1 MKISIDIDCS
11 PEEARQ
17 FLGLPD
23 VTAVNEALAE
33 ALKSRVAET
42 VKTMDPE
49 TFVKTWLPAGMK
61 GMEEL
66 QRMMWASFAGAAGPG
81 AGEKGKT

>member
-11 PEEARQ
+11 PAEARQ

-23 VTAVNEALAE
+23 VTAVNAALAE
-33 ALKSRVAET
+33 ALQARVAEAA
-42 VKTMDPE
+42 KTMDPE

-66 QRMMWASFAGAAGPG
+66 QRMMWANFAGTGG
-81 AGEKGKT
+81 TGEKGKT

>member
-11 PEEARQ
+11 PVEARQ

-33 ALKSRVAET
+33 ALKARVAEAAGS
-42 VKTMDPE
+42 MDPE
-49 TFVKTWLPAGMK
+49 TFLKTWLPAGMK

-66 QRMMWASFAGAAGPG
+66 QRMMWANFSGAGGPG
-81 AGEKGKT
+81 DTGKK

>member
-11 PEEARQ
+11 PAEARQ

-23 VTAVNEALAE
+23 VTAANEALVE
-33 ALKSRVAET
+33 ELKSRIAET

-49 TFVKTWLPAGMK
+49 SFVKTWLPAGMK

-66 QRMMWASFAGAAGPG
+66 QRMMWANFSGAAGG
-81 AGEKGKT
+81 AAGDKGKK

>member
-11 PEEARQ
+11 PAEARQ

-23 VTAVNEALAE
+23 VTAVNAALAE
-33 ALKSRVAET
+33 ALQARVAEAA
-42 VKTMDPE
+42 KTMDPE
-49 TFVKTWLPAGMK
+49 TFVKTWLPAGVK

-66 QRMMWASFAGAAGPG
+66 QRMMWANFAGTGG
-81 AGEKGKT
+81 AGEKGKK

>member
-11 PEEARQ
+11 PVEARQ

-23 VTAVNEALAE
+23 VTAANEALAE
-33 ALKSRVAET
+33 ALRTRVAEAA
-42 VKTMDPE
+42 KGMDPE

-66 QRMMWASFAGAAGPG
+66 QRMMWSSFADAASGKPG
-81 AGEKGKT
+81 KK